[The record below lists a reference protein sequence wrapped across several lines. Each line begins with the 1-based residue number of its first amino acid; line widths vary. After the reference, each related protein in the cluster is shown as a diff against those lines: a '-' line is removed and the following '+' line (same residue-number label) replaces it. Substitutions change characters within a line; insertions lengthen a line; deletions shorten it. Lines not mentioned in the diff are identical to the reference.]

1 MNALLLLAL
10 AIAPGLAI
18 SIFIYR
24 KDRFDKEPPIFL
36 ITSFILGML
45 AIVPA
50 ILIEQTGAVFSLA
63 SDSTIM
69 TLIYAFIVV
78 GFTEEFC
85 KFFVLRFYAYRKP
98 EFNEPFDGIT
108 YSVMVSMGFA
118 TLENI
123 FYVFQFGMGNA
134 FWRMLTA
141 VPAHA
146 SFGIVM
152 GYYAGLAKFSL
163 NPKALLFRGWFLAAL
178 LHGAYDF
185 SLMDKNIPMITLG
198 AGLSLYLGIR
208 FSIRAMKLH
217 QDDSPFRDGF

>member
-1 MNALLLLAL
+1 MDALVLLAL
-10 AIAPGLAI
+10 AIAPGFAI

-24 KDRFDKEPPIFL
+24 KDKFDKEPPVFL
-36 ITSFILGML
+36 ITAFFLGML
-45 AIVPA
+45 SILPA
-50 ILIEQTGAVFSLA
+50 ILIEQAGAVFSVYG
-63 SDSTIM
+63 DSTFM

-78 GFTEEFC
+78 GCTEEFC

-108 YSVMVSMGFA
+108 YSVMVAMGFA

-123 FYVFQFGMGNA
+123 FYVFQFGMANA
-134 FWRMLTA
+134 FLRMFTA

-146 SFGIVM
+146 TFGIVM

-163 NPKALLFRGWFLAAL
+163 NPKSLLFRGWLFAAL

-198 AGLSLYLGIR
+198 AGVSLYLGIR
-208 FSIRAMKLH
+208 FSKRAIKLH

>member
-1 MNALLLLAL
+1 MKALVLLAL
-10 AIAPGLAI
+10 AIGPGLAI
-18 SIFIYR
+18 SVFIYA
-24 KDRFDKEPPIFL
+24 KDKYDKEPARYL
-36 ITSFILGML
+36 ITAFILGMVAVL
-45 AIVPA
+45 PAIV
-50 ILIEQTGAVFSLA
+50 IEQTGAAFSLA
-63 SDSTIM
+63 GDSTVM

-85 KFFVLRFYAYRKP
+85 KFFMLRFYAYKKP

-134 FWRMLTA
+134 FLRMFTA

-163 NPKALLFRGWFLAAL
+163 NPRSLLFRGWFLAAL

-185 SLMDKNIPMITLG
+185 SLMDKNIPMIALG
-198 AGLSLYLGIR
+198 AGVSLYLGIR
-208 FSIRAMKLH
+208 FSIRAVKLH
-217 QDDSPFRDGF
+217 QDNSPFRDGF

>member
-1 MNALLLLAL
+1 MDALVLLAL
-10 AIAPGLAI
+10 AIAPGFAI

-24 KDRFDKEPPIFL
+24 KDKFDKEPPAFL
-36 ITSFILGML
+36 ITSFVLGMV

-50 ILIEQTGAVFSLA
+50 IFIEYSGAVFSVYG
-63 SDSTIM
+63 DSTVM
-69 TLIYAFIVV
+69 TLIYAFIVI

-85 KFFVLRFYAYRKP
+85 KFLVLRFYAYRKP

-108 YSVMVSMGFA
+108 YSVMVAMGFA

-134 FWRMLTA
+134 FWRMFTA

-163 NPKALLFRGWFLAAL
+163 NPKALLFRGWFFAAL

-185 SLMDKNIPMITLG
+185 SLMDRNIPMIAIG
-198 AGLSLYLGIR
+198 AGVSLYLGIR
-208 FSIRAMKLH
+208 FSIKAIRLH
-217 QDDSPFRDGF
+217 QNDSPFRDGF

>member
-1 MNALLLLAL
+1 MDALVLLAL

-24 KDRFDKEPPIFL
+24 KDKFEKEPPAFL
-36 ITSFILGML
+36 ITAFVLGMV

-50 ILIEQTGAVFSLA
+50 ILIEYSGAVFSVYG
-63 SDSTIM
+63 DSTVM
-69 TLIYAFIVV
+69 TLIYAFIVI

-85 KFFVLRFYAYRKP
+85 KFFVLRFYAYKKP

-108 YSVMVSMGFA
+108 YSVMVAMGFA

-123 FYVFQFGMGNA
+123 FYVFQFGMSNA
-134 FWRMLTA
+134 FWRMFTA

-163 NPKALLFRGWFLAAL
+163 NPKSLLFRGWFYAAL

-185 SLMDKNIPMITLG
+185 SLMDRNIPMIAIG
-198 AGLSLYLGIR
+198 AGVSLYLGIR
-208 FSIRAMKLH
+208 FSIKAIRLH